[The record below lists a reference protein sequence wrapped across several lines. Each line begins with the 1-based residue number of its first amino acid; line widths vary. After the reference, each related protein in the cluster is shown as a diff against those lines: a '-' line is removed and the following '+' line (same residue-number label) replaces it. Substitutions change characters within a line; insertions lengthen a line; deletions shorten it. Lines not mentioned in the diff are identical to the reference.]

1 MDPIIASLMFPFAC
15 CFEKWGIF
23 SRPKIL
29 EKCEEKFNSELEIT
43 TILGKIRDSHDMLK
57 NLQDKKFQTLL
68 KYGKDRIINLDSGSN
83 SDPDK
88 QNATDEDM
96 HDEYLF
102 SDPEER
108 IDNKLQA

>member
-43 TILGKIRDSHDMLK
+43 TLLGKIRDSHDMLK

-68 KYGKDRIINLDSGSN
+68 KYGKDRIINLDDSGSN

-88 QNATDEDM
+88 ENASDEDM

-102 SDPEER
+102 SDDET
-108 IDNKLQA
+108 IDNK